1 MTDQKQENLDR
12 TLEVEE
18 IARNPKP
25 AQHLQAYEGEKEIT
39 PAMTDTSP
47 QAMLQIVARAAS
59 DPNIDVDKMER
70 LLGVQE
76 RMMAKQAEIN
86 FTRSLSTLQENLPR
100 IKKTG
105 QIKMKGVVQSTYAK
119 YEDIDDVIRPLLIQ
133 NGFSLRFNSR
143 ESSGKVVITGTLA
156 HRDGHSIT
164 DEIPLAIDASGSKN
178 NVQGVGSTI
187 AYGKR
192 YLVGML
198 LNLVFEGEDDDGQSA
213 GYKPLSDDQAT
224 EIKDMLRDTGADVKK
239 FLEYMD
245 ADNVDAIDASDY
257 GKAITALRRKKQQ
270 ATDAAGGQQ

>member
-1 MTDQKQENLDR
+1 MTDTDWVL
-12 TLEVEE
+12 
-18 IARNPKP
+18 
-25 AQHLQAYEGEKEIT
+25 EGEGIGQKPDLGRHVEAYDGEKGIA
-39 PAMTDTSP
+39 PVITDTSP

-59 DPNIDVDKMER
+59 DPNIDVEKMER

-86 FTRSLSTLQENLPR
+86 FNRSLSTLQENLPR
-100 IKKTG
+100 IRKTG
-105 QIKMKGVVQSTYAK
+105 QIKMKGVVQSTFAK

-143 ESSGKVVITGTLA
+143 ESNGKVVITGTLA

-164 DEIPLAIDASGSKN
+164 DEIPLSIDASGSKN

-187 AYGKR
+187 SYGKR

-198 LNLVFEGEDDDGQSA
+198 LNLVFCGEDDDGQSA
-213 GYKPLSDDQAT
+213 GYVPISDEQAA
-224 EIKDMLRDTGADVKK
+224 EIKDLLKETGADVKR

-245 ADNVDAIDASDY
+245 AENVDVIAAKDYHRAIS
-257 GKAITALRRKKQQ
+257 ALNRKKKSNEV
-270 ATDAAGGQQ
+270 